1 MKKKVISIVGP
12 TAVGKTSL
20 GIAAA
25 KQFQGEI
32 ISGDS
37 TQVYVGMDI
46 GTAKVTEEETKG
58 IPHHMIDI
66 MEPDQPFSAADF
78 QAHVK
83 YHIEAIHGRGNLPII
98 VGGSGLYIQSV
109 LFDYHFSD
117 QRRDEE
123 VTKRLFQEIEEE
135 GPGKLYERLK
145 KVDPEQAEKVHP
157 HNHRRLVRALEVY
170 ELTGMTMTAYQQAQQ
185 KESPY
190 DPFII
195 GLDMERSILYNRI
208 NQRVDQMIEAGLIEE
223 VASLI
228 EKGYKNCQAMH
239 AIGYKEIAAYLDHRL
254 SLEDAVHAVKQNS
267 RKYAK
272 RQLTWFRNKLDVHW
286 YQLTR
291 EESSQQMELILKDL
305 AGFLQ
310 NK

>member
-37 TQVYVGMDI
+37 TQVYIGMDI
-46 GTAKVTEEETKG
+46 GTAKVTAEETKG
-58 IPHHMIDI
+58 VPHHMIDI
-66 MEPDQPFSAADF
+66 IKPDQPFSAADF

-83 YHIEAIHGRGNLPII
+83 YHIEAIHERGNLPII

-123 VTKRLFQEIEEE
+123 LTKKLFQQIETE

-145 KVDPEQAEKVHP
+145 QVDPEQAEKIHP
-157 HNHRRLVRALEVY
+157 NNHRRLVRALEVH
-170 ELTGMTMTAYQQAQQ
+170 ELTGLTMTAYQKEQQ
-185 KESPY
+185 VESPY

-208 NQRVDQMIEAGLIEE
+208 NQRVDNMIEAGLLEE
-223 VASLI
+223 VATLI
-228 EKGYKNCQAMH
+228 EKGYKNCQSMH
-239 AIGYKEIAAYLDHRL
+239 AIGYKEIVAYLDHRL
-254 SLEDAVHAVKQNS
+254 SLEDAVHAVKQHS

-286 YQLTR
+286 YQLT
-291 EESSQQMELILKDL
+291 EKESSQQKKLILKDL

-310 NK
+310 E